1 MDERNLVTI
10 LESLAKVIRDQETT
24 IYIKDHKIK
33 DLEAEIKELKEIMR
47 NA

>member
-1 MDERNLVTI
+1 MDERNIVTI

-24 IYIKDHKIK
+24 IYIKD
-33 DLEAEIKELKEIMR
+33 LEAENKELKEAMR